1 MPTHLRRFLAA
12 CTALVL
18 LVGVAAP
25 AYSASSQETMRSMRG
40 SDPVSPTVDVLVL
53 RPIGFLTL
61 IGGTALF
68 CAALPFI
75 AITRPHEIGKP
86 FDRLVGDPA
95 RYIWMDP
102 LGTH

>member
-1 MPTHLRRFLAA
+1 
-12 CTALVL
+12 
-18 LVGVAAP
+18 
-25 AYSASSQETMRSMRG
+25 MRG
-40 SDPVSPTVDVLVL
+40 SDPVSPTVDVLLL

-68 CAALPFI
+68 VAALPFI

>member
-1 MPTHLRRFLAA
+1 MR
-12 CTALVL
+12 
-18 LVGVAAP
+18 
-25 AYSASSQETMRSMRG
+25 TMMKG

-53 RPIGFLTL
+53 RPIAFVTL
-61 IGGTALF
+61 VGGTALF
-68 CAALPFI
+68 IASVPFV

-86 FDRLVGDPA
+86 FDALVAEPA